1 MSARALEGP
10 RVMDQM
16 FSRLDVQG
24 LPGAPYYTL
33 TSGDNWE
40 VLVAGAGETVYVSR
54 KYYDLSGYNRDFL
67 TTFVQGVDVQEGHVP
82 TGDMA
87 AFIVLDLITSEYP
100 TDAEVL
106 VSATNPP
113 GFPESTSDMS
123 TIIYGR
129 HRQYRTDANIG
140 GFPIVVGASMWGTMP
155 ATTADKVHLTRIVI
169 TSTPAA
175 APETLAVP
183 PANYVTAAIVSKEAE
198 LPFLM
203 RQKRSYE
210 LATGP

>member
-10 RVMDQM
+10 RVLGQM
-16 FSRLDVQG
+16 FSRLEVQG

-33 TSGDNWE
+33 TSGDNWD
-40 VLVAGAGETVYVSR
+40 VVVGGAVETIYVSR

-67 TTFVQGVDVQEGHVP
+67 TTFFQGVDIQEGHVP

-87 AFIVLDLITSEYP
+87 SFIVIDLISSEFP
-100 TDAEVL
+100 TDAELL

-113 GFPESTSDMS
+113 GYPESTSDMS
-123 TIIYGR
+123 TILYGR
-129 HRQYRTDANIG
+129 HRQYRVDSNVG
-140 GFPIVVGASMWGTMP
+140 GFPILVGGSSWGTMP
-155 ATTADKVHLTRIVI
+155 ATTADKVHLTRIVV
-169 TSTPAA
+169 TSTPG
-175 APETLAVP
+175 APQTLAIP
-183 PANYVTAAIVSKEAE
+183 PANYVCAAMIAKEAE

>member
-1 MSARALEGP
+1 MSAKALEGP
-10 RVMDQM
+10 RILDQM

-24 LPGAPYYTL
+24 LPASPYYTL

-40 VLVAGAGETVYVSR
+40 VLAAGAGETVYVSR
-54 KYYDLSGYNRDFL
+54 KYFDLSGYNRDFL
-67 TTFVQGVDVQEGHVP
+67 TTFFQGVDVQEGHVP
-82 TGDMA
+82 TGAMA
-87 AFIVLDLITSEYP
+87 AFIVIDLITSEYP
-100 TDAEVL
+100 TDDEVL

-123 TIIYGR
+123 TILYGR

-140 GFPIVVGASMWGTMP
+140 GFPIVVGGSSWGTMP
-155 ATTADKVHLTRIVI
+155 ATTADKVHLTRVVI
-169 TSTPAA
+169 AATPAA
-175 APETLAVP
+175 APEALAIP
-183 PANYVTAAIVSKEAE
+183 PANYVCAALVAKEKE